1 MTRPAR
7 PPILLLALV
16 ACRPAAPIGPTTAP
30 APAPTEVPADA
41 APEPP
46 GAVVGA
52 LEARLLGAERVHIVF
67 EVESHGAIETDVRGI
82 LVVAPDGRALLEA
95 QGTFAG
101 ATGVARLECD
111 GKMMRGTSGAAR
123 LELPCPAGLGPALL
137 LGLVRMGVLHN
148 VARAWSAKPP
158 DRADAEPGSAP
169 SAAMDAWVTT
179 AGHRRPPATE
189 PEHAATHFETIA
201 FDIVVDGTSLG
212 DAALH
217 LDADGNPTSR
227 EQTVRFPGPDP
238 DHVVEM
244 TVVERYEAVEITRR
258 P

>member
-1 MTRPAR
+1 MTGPAR
-7 PPILLLALV
+7 PSILLLALV
-16 ACRPAAPIGPTTAP
+16 ACRPAAPVGPTAPP

-46 GAVVGA
+46 EAVLAA
-52 LEARLLGAERVHIVF
+52 LEARLLGAERVHLVF
-67 EVESHGAIETDVRGI
+67 EVESHGAIESDLRGI

-111 GKMMRGTSGAAR
+111 GKLMRGTSGTAR

-158 DRADAEPGSAP
+158 DRADAVPDAAP

-179 AGHRRPPATE
+179 AGHRRPPTE
-189 PEHAATHFETIA
+189 PDRAAAPFESIA
-201 FDIVVDGTSLG
+201 FDVVVDGTPVG

-227 EQTVRFPGPDP
+227 EQTVRFPGA

-244 TVVERYEAVEITRR
+244 TVVERYEAVEITQR

>member
-7 PPILLLALV
+7 PSFLLLALV
-16 ACRPAAPIGPTTAP
+16 ACRPAAPVDPTATP

-46 GAVVGA
+46 DAVLAA
-52 LEARLLGAERVHIVF
+52 LESRLLGAERVHLVF
-67 EVESHGAIETDVRGI
+67 EVESRGPIVSDLRGI
-82 LVVAPDGRALLEA
+82 LVVGPGGRALLEA

-101 ATGVARLECD
+101 AAGVARLECD
-111 GKMMRGTSGAAR
+111 GERMRGTSGAAR
-123 LELPCPAGLGPALL
+123 LDLPCPAGLGPALL
-137 LGLVRMGVLHN
+137 IGLVRMGVLHN

-158 DRADAEPGSAP
+158 DRADVEPGAAP
-169 SAAMDAWVTT
+169 SAAMDAWVSTVDHHRPT
-179 AGHRRPPATE
+179 ATGGE
-189 PEHAATHFETIA
+189 ATHFETIA
-201 FDIVVDGTSLG
+201 FDVVVDGAPVG

-227 EQTVRFPGPDP
+227 EQTVRFPEGD
-238 DHVVEM
+238 M

>member
-1 MTRPAR
+1 MTRPVR
-7 PPILLLALV
+7 PSILLLALV
-16 ACRPAAPIGPTTAP
+16 ACRPAAPIGPTATP

-41 APEPP
+41 APEAPD
-46 GAVVGA
+46 AVLAA
-52 LEARLLGAERVHIVF
+52 LEARLLGAERVHLVF

-82 LVVAPDGRALLEA
+82 LVVGPGGRALLEA

-111 GKMMRGTSGAAR
+111 GKQMRGTSGTAR

-148 VARAWSAKPP
+148 VARAWSAKAP
-158 DRADAEPGSAP
+158 DRADAEPDAAP

-179 AGHRRPPATE
+179 ARHHRPPATL
-189 PEHAATHFETIA
+189 PERAATHFETIA
-201 FDIVVDGTSLG
+201 FDVVVDGTPVG

-227 EQTVRFPGPDP
+227 EQSVRFPGADP
-238 DHVVEM
+238 DDVVEM
-244 TVVERYEAVEITRR
+244 KVVERYEAVEITRR